1 MCKYGIP
8 FSLMV
13 GMENDV
19 VTVENSIMVPENIT
33 QRIYHIDPAILLLG
47 IHPKD

>member
-33 QRIYHIDPAILLLG
+33 QRITIL
-47 IHPKD
+47 IQQFCFWVYIRKD